1 MQPGPADAPMIAAP
15 LLALFL
21 AASVPATSVPDDR
34 RSLEELLAEYA
45 ATRDAR
51 LEALRTEVDS
61 LLRQLELEIDAGGSR
76 RVEDL
81 RKKLIKLGPEVAP
94 LLVRQLD
101 PGANSEVEA
110 IRRRSLELSRVLLE
124 LDTLSITDD
133 LIALARRGTNYGQR
147 NALRV
152 LSRTPEPE
160 RVSPILRTLF
170 GKENGPPRDATL
182 AAIAAIGGPEND
194 AFVGDSLNP
203 SDPELA
209 RVALTALA
217 TSRCASAA
225 PQVAHLLVEP
235 SVATRFGDL
244 LVAYYSACPSLV
256 DEAVCDAFMRMIVQE
271 DFKATPSVLYI
282 GFLAR
287 HSDEWSRDVKRSME
301 TISLRP
307 DTVGGEA
314 LIALALSGDRSAR
327 KSLLE
332 PYDDEIDEHP
342 DYARAWASRAHIQFR
357 LENYKAATKDYTKA
371 LAAKTQSPTDR
382 RTDWHEALARSYAR
396 MGKVREAS
404 QWLEKSSL
412 SADRRRELSRDPDF
426 REVAEH
432 SKYGKVFDVGS

>member
-1 MQPGPADAPMIAAP
+1 MIAAP
-15 LLALFL
+15 LLALVL
-21 AASVPATSVPDDR
+21 AASGPVISVPDDR

-61 LLRQLELEIDAGGSR
+61 LLRRLELEIDAGGSR
-76 RVEDL
+76 QVEDV
-81 RKKLIKLGPEVAP
+81 RKQLIKLGPEVAP

-101 PGANSEVEA
+101 PGANSEIEA

-124 LDTLSITDD
+124 LDTLSITDE
-133 LIALARRGTNYGQR
+133 LIALARRGTTHGQR

-152 LSRTPEPE
+152 LSRTSEPD

-182 AAIAAIGGPEND
+182 AAIAAIGGPAND

-203 SDPELA
+203 KDEELA
-209 RVALTALA
+209 RVALTAL
-217 TSRCASAA
+217 TNSRCVSAG
-225 PQVAHLLVEP
+225 PQVAKLLVEP
-235 SVATRFGDL
+235 AIATRFGDL
-244 LVAYYSACPSLV
+244 LAAYYTACPELV
-256 DEAVCDAFMRMIVQE
+256 DESVSDAFMRMIVQE
-271 DFKATPSVLYI
+271 DFKSNPSVLYI
-282 GFLAR
+282 GFLAQ
-287 HSDEWSRDVKRSME
+287 HSGEWSRDVKRGME

-314 LIALALSGDRSAR
+314 LIALALSGDRTA
-327 KSLLE
+327 KKTLLE
-332 PYDDEIDEHP
+332 PYNDEIDDNP
-342 DYARAWASRAHIQFR
+342 DFARAWASRAHIQFR

-382 RTDWHEALARSYAR
+382 RNDWHEALARSYAR

-412 SADRRRELSRDPDF
+412 STDRRRELSRDPDF